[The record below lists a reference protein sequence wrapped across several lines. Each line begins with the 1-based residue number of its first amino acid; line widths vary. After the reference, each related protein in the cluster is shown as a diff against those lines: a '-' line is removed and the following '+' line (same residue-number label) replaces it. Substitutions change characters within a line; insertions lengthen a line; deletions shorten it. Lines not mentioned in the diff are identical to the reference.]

1 MANNLKLGC
10 DCLGSIYYLS
20 AVLSDDKG
28 GVVEMPNVI
37 CVHEQDAGIGWKHT

>member
-28 GVVEMPNVI
+28 ELSCRRSMEV
-37 CVHEQDAGIGWKHT
+37 T